1 MYFPAPKQQQRP
13 EDTASFNVANGFV
26 SFTQEFRY
34 LNLGSVIHSSLK
46 SDVDVITRIT
56 KATAA
61 FGALHYCFFSNQ
73 RGSLKDKGKVYAVL
87 VLTILL

>member
-1 MYFPAPKQQQRP
+1 MYFPALR
-13 EDTASFNVANGFV
+13 TANFDVADGFV

-34 LNLGSVIHSSLK
+34 LGSVIHSSLK